1 MNIRLLI
8 EIANVC
14 LATFPPLLGFY
25 GVWPTF
31 TQWLFQNP
39 ARAWLLGFAL
49 GLAFA
54 MAGIVSAISTSPG
67 EHK

>member
-8 EIANVC
+8 ETANVC
-14 LATFPPLLGFY
+14 LAAFPPLVGFY
-25 GVWPTF
+25 GVWPAL
-31 TQWLFQNP
+31 TQLLLQDP
-39 ARAWLLGFAL
+39 ARACLFGFAL

-54 MAGIVSAISTSPG
+54 VAGIVSAISTSPG